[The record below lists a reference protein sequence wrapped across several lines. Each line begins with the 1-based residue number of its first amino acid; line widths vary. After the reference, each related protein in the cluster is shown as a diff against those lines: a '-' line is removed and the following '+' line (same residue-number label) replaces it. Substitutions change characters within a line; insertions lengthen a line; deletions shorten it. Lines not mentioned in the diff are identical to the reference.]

1 MLLYKVIIGPFLFIL
16 SILPLKAIRVL
27 GRLLGQILFFIS
39 NRHRNITLTNLKLA
53 FPELPD
59 KEIKSLCKKSLIETG
74 TTLLESGYV
83 WIRLPGNILPQSIQ
97 VVGFESVQQSI
108 KEGCGLLLFTPHQAN
123 IEILINFLGQNL
135 DCSVP
140 YSKIKNEYLDDFVK
154 KARAKMG
161 VNMVEVN
168 ITGVKKLLNNLS
180 KGETVAIASDQVPEL
195 SGGEISKFFGQ
206 ECLSMSLLWK
216 LQNKTKAKVHSMVCI
231 RGPKGNDF
239 KLIFGPQLEMPHTIK
254 EGVDTMNKELEKCI
268 MLAPEQYAW
277 EYKKYRRA
285 GNEDHYNKRIL

>member
-1 MLLYKVIIGPFLFIL
+1 MLLYKVIIRSFLFIL
-16 SILPLKAIRVL
+16 SVLPLKAIRFVGKIL
-27 GRLLGQILFFIS
+27 GRILLLIP
-39 NRHRNITLTNLKLA
+39 NRHKHITLTNLKLA

-59 KEIKSLCKKSLIETG
+59 KEIINLCKKSLIETS

-83 WIRLPGNILPQSIQ
+83 WIRLPGNKLPRSIQ
-97 VVGFESVQQSI
+97 VEGFDNVSQSL
-108 KEGCGLLLFTPHQAN
+108 KDGCGLLLFTPHQAN
-123 IEILINFLGQNL
+123 IEILINFLGQSLN
-135 DCSVP
+135 CSVP
-140 YSKIKNEYLDDFVK
+140 YSKIKNSYLNEFVM

-168 ITGVKKLLNNLS
+168 ISGVKKLLNNLTS
-180 KGETVAIASDQVPEL
+180 GEAVAIASDQVPEL

-216 LQNKTKAKVHSMVCI
+216 LHNKTNAKVHSMVCI

-239 KLIFGPQLEMPHTIK
+239 KLIFSPQLEMPNTIK

>member
-1 MLLYKVIIGPFLFIL
+1 MFLFKVIIRPFLFII
-16 SILPLKAIRVL
+16 SILPLKTLRTFGRIL
-27 GRLLGQILFFIS
+27 GKILFFFP
-39 NRHRNITLTNLKLA
+39 NRHKNITLVNLRLA
-53 FPELPD
+53 FPELSN
-59 KEIKSLCKKSLIETG
+59 KEILSLCKKSLAETS

-83 WIRLPGNILPQSIQ
+83 WIKLPGNSLPKSIQ
-97 VVGFESVQQSI
+97 VEGFDSVLDSI
-108 KEGCGLLLFTPHQAN
+108 KDGCGLLLFTPHQAN

-140 YSKIKNEYLDDFVK
+140 YSKIKNNYLDGFVK

-161 VNMVEVN
+161 VNMVDVN
-168 ITGVKKLLNNLS
+168 ISGVKKLLNNLNG
-180 KGETVAIASDQVPEL
+180 GEAVAIASDQVPEL
-195 SGGEISKFFGQ
+195 SGGEMSKFFGR

-216 LQNKTKAKVHSMVCI
+216 LHNKTKARVHSMVCI

-239 KLIFGPQLEMPHTIK
+239 KLIFSPQLEMPHTIK

-277 EYKKYRRA
+277 EYKKYRKA
-285 GNEDHYNKRIL
+285 SNENHYK

>member
-1 MLLYKVIIGPFLFIL
+1 MFLYRVIIGPFLFIISL
-16 SILPLKAIRVL
+16 LPLKTIRAL
-27 GRLLGQILFFIS
+27 GKILGKVLFFVP
-39 NRHRNITLTNLKLA
+39 NRHKNITLINLGLA
-53 FPELPD
+53 FSELTD
-59 KEIKSLCKKSLIETG
+59 EEILSLCKKSLIETS

-83 WIRLPGNILPQSIQ
+83 WIKLPGSRLPQSIQ
-97 VVGFESVQQSI
+97 IEGFDSVLNSI
-108 KEGCGLLLFTPHQAN
+108 KDGCGLLLFTPHQAN

-140 YSKIKNEYLDDFVK
+140 YSAIKNSCLDEFVK
-154 KARAKMG
+154 NARGKMG

-168 ITGVKKLLNNLS
+168 ISGVKKLLNNLS
-180 KGETVAIASDQVPEL
+180 KGEAVAIASDQVPEL

-216 LQNKTKAKVHSMVCI
+216 LHNKTKARVHSMVCI
-231 RGPKGNDF
+231 RGPNGNDF
-239 KLIFGPQLEMPHTIK
+239 KLIFSPQLEMPHTIK

-285 GNEDHYNKRIL
+285 GNEDHYK

>member
-1 MLLYKVIIGPFLFIL
+1 MLLYRVIIGSFLFIL
-16 SILPLKAIRVL
+16 SVLPLKAIRFLGKIL
-27 GRLLGQILFFIS
+27 GRILFLIP
-39 NRHRNITLTNLKLA
+39 NRHKHITLTNLKFA
-53 FPELPD
+53 FPELLD
-59 KEIKSLCKKSLIETG
+59 KEIVNLCKKSLIETS

-83 WIRLPGNILPQSIQ
+83 WIRLPGKSLPRSIQ
-97 VVGFESVQQSI
+97 VEGFENVSQSLQD
-108 KEGCGLLLFTPHQAN
+108 GCGLLLFTPHQAN

-140 YSKIKNEYLDDFVK
+140 YSNIKNGYLDEFVK
-154 KARAKMG
+154 KARTKMG

-168 ITGVKKLLNNLS
+168 ISGVKKLLSNLTR
-180 KGETVAIASDQVPEL
+180 GEAVAIASDQVPEL
-195 SGGEISKFFGQ
+195 SGGEISKFFGR

-216 LQNKTKAKVHSMVCI
+216 LHNKTNAKVHSMVCI

-239 KLIFGPQLEMPHTIK
+239 KLIFSPQLEMPNTIK

-285 GNEDHYNKRIL
+285 GNENHYK

>member
-1 MLLYKVIIGPFLFIL
+1 M
-16 SILPLKAIRVL
+16 
-27 GRLLGQILFFIS
+27 
-39 NRHRNITLTNLKLA
+39 
-53 FPELPD
+53 
-59 KEIKSLCKKSLIETG
+59 
-74 TTLLESGYV
+74 LESGYV
-83 WIRLPGNILPQSIQ
+83 WIRLPGNSLPQSIQ
-97 VVGFESVQQSI
+97 VVGFESVQQSL
-108 KEGCGLLLFTPHQAN
+108 KDGYGLLLFTPHQAN

-180 KGETVAIASDQVPEL
+180 KGGAVAIASDQVPEL

>member
-1 MLLYKVIIGPFLFIL
+1 MLLYRVIIGSVLFIL
-16 SILPLKAIRVL
+16 SVLPLKAIRFVGRIL
-27 GRLLGQILFFIS
+27 GRILFLIP
-39 NRHRNITLTNLKLA
+39 NRHKNITLTNLKLA

-59 KEIKSLCKKSLIETG
+59 KEIANLCKKSLIETII
-74 TTLLESGYV
+74 TLLESGYV
-83 WIRLPGNILPQSIQ
+83 WIKLPGNSLPQSIQ
-97 VVGFESVQQSI
+97 VEGFVNVHKSL
-108 KEGCGLLLFTPHQAN
+108 KDGGGLLLFTPHQAN

-135 DCSVP
+135 ECSVP
-140 YSKIKNEYLDDFVK
+140 YSKIKNSYLNEFVK

-168 ITGVKKLLNNLS
+168 ISGVKKLLNNLM
-180 KGETVAIASDQVPEL
+180 KGEAVAIASDQVPEL
-195 SGGEISKFFGQ
+195 SGGEISKFFGR

-216 LQNKTKAKVHSMVCI
+216 LHNKTKAKVHSMVCI

-239 KLIFGPQLEMPHTIK
+239 KVIFSPQLEMPHTIK

-285 GNEDHYNKRIL
+285 SNEEHYK

>member
-1 MLLYKVIIGPFLFIL
+1 M
-16 SILPLKAIRVL
+16 
-27 GRLLGQILFFIS
+27 
-39 NRHRNITLTNLKLA
+39 
-53 FPELPD
+53 
-59 KEIKSLCKKSLIETG
+59 
-74 TTLLESGYV
+74 LESGYV
-83 WIRLPGNILPQSIQ
+83 WIRLPGNSLPQSIQ
-97 VVGFESVQQSI
+97 VVGFESVQKSL
-108 KEGCGLLLFTPHQAN
+108 KDGCGLLLFTPHQAN

-140 YSKIKNEYLDDFVK
+140 YSNIKNGYLDEFVK
-154 KARAKMG
+154 KARTKMG

-168 ITGVKKLLNNLS
+168 ISGVKKLLNSLTS
-180 KGETVAIASDQVPEL
+180 GEAVAIASDQVPDL

-216 LQNKTKAKVHSMVCI
+216 LHNKTNAKVHSMVCI
-231 RGPKGNDF
+231 RGPKRNDF
-239 KLIFGPQLEMPHTIK
+239 KLIFSPQLEMPNTIK

>member
-1 MLLYKVIIGPFLFIL
+1 MLLYRVIIGSFLFFL
-16 SILPLKAIRVL
+16 SVLPLKAIRFVGKIL
-27 GRLLGQILFFIS
+27 GRILFLIP
-39 NRHRNITLTNLKLA
+39 NRHKHITLTNLKLA
-53 FPELPD
+53 FPKLPD
-59 KEIKSLCKKSLIETG
+59 KEIINLCKKSLIETS

-83 WIRLPGNILPQSIQ
+83 WIRLPGNSLPQSIQ
-97 VVGFESVQQSI
+97 VEGFENLSQSLQG
-108 KEGCGLLLFTPHQAN
+108 GCGLLLFTPHQAN

-140 YSKIKNEYLDDFVK
+140 YSNIKNGYLDEFVK
-154 KARAKMG
+154 KARTKMG

-168 ITGVKKLLNNLS
+168 ITGVKKLLNNLT
-180 KGETVAIASDQVPEL
+180 KGEAVAIASDQVPEL

-206 ECLSMSLLWK
+206 ECLSMSLLWR
-216 LQNKTKAKVHSMVCI
+216 LHNKTNAKVHSMVCI

-239 KLIFGPQLEMPHTIK
+239 KLIFSPQLEMPNTIK

-285 GNEDHYNKRIL
+285 GNINHYK

>member
-1 MLLYKVIIGPFLFIL
+1 MLLYKVIVGPFLFIL
-16 SILPLKAIRVL
+16 SILPLKTIRVL

-53 FPELPD
+53 FPELTD
-59 KEIKSLCKKSLIETG
+59 KEIISLCKKSLIATC

-83 WIRLPGNILPQSIQ
+83 WIRLPGNGLPQSIQ
-97 VVGFESVQQSI
+97 VEGFDGVQQSL
-108 KEGCGLLLFTPHQAN
+108 KDGCGLLLFTPHQAN

-206 ECLSMSLLWK
+206 ECLSMSLLCK

-231 RGPKGNDF
+231 RGSKGNDF

-285 GNEDHYNKRIL
+285 GNKNHYK

>member
-1 MLLYKVIIGPFLFIL
+1 MFLFKVIIRPFLFII
-16 SILPLKAIRVL
+16 SILPLKTLRTFGKIL
-27 GRLLGQILFFIS
+27 GKILFFFP
-39 NRHRNITLTNLKLA
+39 NRHKNITLVNLRLA
-53 FPELPD
+53 FPELSNN
-59 KEIKSLCKKSLIETG
+59 EILSLCKKSLVETS

-83 WIRLPGNILPQSIQ
+83 WIKLPGNCLPKSIQ
-97 VVGFESVQQSI
+97 VEGFDSVLDSI
-108 KEGCGLLLFTPHQAN
+108 KDGCGLLLFTPHQAN

-140 YSKIKNEYLDDFVK
+140 YSKIKNSYLDEFVK

-168 ITGVKKLLNNLS
+168 ISGVKKLLNNLNR
-180 KGETVAIASDQVPEL
+180 GEAVAIASDQVPEL
-195 SGGEISKFFGQ
+195 SGGEISKFFGR
-206 ECLSMSLLWK
+206 ECLSMSLVWK
-216 LQNKTKAKVHSMVCI
+216 LHNKTKARVHSMVCI

-239 KLIFGPQLEMPHTIK
+239 KLIFSPQLEMPHTIK

-277 EYKKYRRA
+277 EYKKYRKA
-285 GNEDHYNKRIL
+285 ANEDHYK